1 MEAVEAAKLMGQSRA
16 NTRGGSSSAAANK
29 SKLANGSDPKYRKPF
44 NVGWK
49 RELVLRSQSSTNKGG
64 DVYYI
69 APLGKKCRSRV
80 EILPLLTPDDGLDI
94 NDFYWTREPLGLSP
108 EHEIIRSAKPQTPM
122 VKKPVNFLDLAEPDP
137 TLGFGKRIPKPKM
150 PKGASPPP
158 STAHKAKVR
167 CCLQIL
173 VNCLTYI
180 YSFICISSHNNH
192 QYLKLQRNQNQSPKL
207 TTNQRHR
214 RHQKPS
220 K

>member
-1 MEAVEAAKLMGQSRA
+1 MDGVDSLESTVAVKSPSRSKA
-16 NTRGGSSSAAANK
+16 NTRGNSASVTANK
-29 SKLANGSDPKYRKPF
+29 TKLANASDPKYRKPF

-69 APLGKKCRSRV
+69 APSGKKCRSRV
-80 EILPLLTPDDGLDI
+80 EIVPFLTSDDGLDV

-108 EHEIIRSAKPQTPM
+108 EHEIIRSAKPQIPV

-158 STAHKAKVR
+158 PSTAHKARVR
-167 CCLQIL
+167 YGLQMLLIVL
-173 VNCLTYI
+173 LTLLH
-180 YSFICISSHNNH
+180 F
-192 QYLKLQRNQNQSPKL
+192 
-207 TTNQRHR
+207 
-214 RHQKPS
+214 
-220 K
+220 